1 MLETTWR
8 VLLFALVA
16 GLSPIAIVSTLAVLT
31 SRRGR
36 TNGLAFVTGFML
48 AQAAIFLAAFFVG
61 SAATTDREGNEHLAA
76 GLELA
81 FGVAL
86 LAIAWPQR
94 GNRETGPG
102 GGGARTKALL
112 ERLRGLR
119 PVTAFSFGAML
130 GVGVKRL
137 TISIVAGGTVGV
149 AGLLLVEEVALGL
162 LYLLVAEACGD
173 ELVDLEV
180 GLGGARRRCG
190 RLDDLD
196 AGGRGL
202 APGARAAA
210 RVLLERRLRALA
222 RQRWTVSAPVTR
234 CLIVCI
240 CG

>member
-8 VLLFALVA
+8 VLVFALVA

-36 TNGLAFVTGFML
+36 TNGVAFVTGFML
-48 AQAAIFLAAFFVG
+48 AQAAIFLGAFFVG

-76 GLELA
+76 ALELA

-94 GNRETGPG
+94 KNRKTGG

-149 AGLLLVEEVALGL
+149 ASLLLVEEVALGL
-162 LYLLVAEACGD
+162 LYLLVAGL
-173 ELVDLEV
+173 LVWLPV
-180 GLGGARRRCG
+180 GVYVVA
-190 RLDDLD
+190 
-196 AGGRGL
+196 
-202 APGARAAA
+202 GARADDWMAA
-210 RVLLERRLRALA
+210 AEDWLLAHERRLGFFSSVIFGLLL
-222 RQRWTVSAPVTR
+222 VSDGLFR
-234 CLIVCI
+234 LL
-240 CG
+240 

>member
-8 VLLFALVA
+8 VLVFALVA

-48 AQAAIFLAAFFVG
+48 AQSAIFLAAFFVG
-61 SAATTDREGNEHLAA
+61 SAATTDQEGNEHLAA

-94 GNRETGPG
+94 GNRKTGPD

-130 GVGVKRL
+130 GVGVKL
-137 TISIVAGGTVGV
+137 LKLSIVAGGTVGV

-162 LYLLVAEACGD
+162 LYLLVAGL
-173 ELVDLEV
+173 LVWIPV
-180 GLGGARRRCG
+180 GVYVVAGAQA
-190 RLDDLD
+190 DDWM
-196 AGGRGL
+196 
-202 APGARAAA
+202 AAA
-210 RVLLERRLRALA
+210 EDWLLAHERRLGFFSSVIFGLLL
-222 RQRWTVSAPVTR
+222 VSDGLFR
-234 CLIVCI
+234 LL
-240 CG
+240 